1 MAPEDWAGL
10 MNDARKQAGAR
21 RHRVRVRAFELSER
35 SARLD
40 STRWAYIIECPL
52 TCPCRSW

>member
-1 MAPEDWAGL
+1 MDNEDWVGL
-10 MNDARKQAGAR
+10 MYAARKQAAVR

-40 STRWAYIIECPL
+40 GTRWAYVIECSL